1 MGIPEGRE
9 RGKRTREI
17 FDVIMAKNFPKL
29 MTDLKTQIQVLRETP
44 SRTTTTTYCKP
55 RHIML
60 KLQKSKYKEKILKE
74 GRVGGTLP
82 IEEEEYELP

>member
-29 MTDLKTQIQVLRETP
+29 MTDLKTQIQVLREPQAGQQQQYTV
-44 SRTTTTTYCKP
+44 SLDISYSNCRKANTK
-55 RHIML
+55 R
-60 KLQKSKYKEKILKE
+60 KS
-74 GRVGGTLP
+74 
-82 IEEEEYELP
+82 